1 MTLTSSTPI
10 RVLRTIQQ
18 VRQWRLLCLLNR
30 ESVGFV
36 PTMGALHA
44 GHCSLVSQS
53 LSENDRTVVSIFVNP
68 SQFAPHEDLEAYPRS
83 LDTDMETLSNFKGKK
98 VDAIFVP
105 KVSEMYPSGIT
116 LDVNKQRGAF
126 VSVLGCSEQLEGAQR
141 PQFFRGVATIV
152 TKLLNVVTPDQIY
165 FGQKDAQQYVV
176 IKNLVKDL
184 LINTKVRVLPT
195 SREPYGLALSSRNAY
210 LTDPAKKRAAVIY
223 EALQNGE
230 IYYNT
235 HSQSMRVK
243 SSEIIERIMSI
254 FNKAD
259 FEFEMEYLAVSHP
272 ESLED
277 LEYVEPGV
285 GAIVSTAIRV
295 PKENSTEKIR
305 LLDNILLN

>member
-1 MTLTSSTPI
+1 MTLSSPSPI
-10 RVLRTIQQ
+10 QILRTIQQ

-53 LSENDRTVVSIFVNP
+53 LKENDRTVVSIFVNP
-68 SQFAPHEDLEAYPRS
+68 SQFAPHEDLEAYPRT
-83 LDTDMETLSNFKGKK
+83 LDTDMETLSNFKDKK

-105 KVSEMYPSGIT
+105 KLSEMYPSGIT
-116 LDVNKQRGAF
+116 LDISKQKGTF

-152 TKLLNVVTPDQIY
+152 TKLLNVVTPDQVY

-210 LTDPAKKRAAVIY
+210 LSDSAKRRAAVIY
-223 EALQNGE
+223 EALHTGKL
-230 IYYNT
+230 YYDN
-235 HSQSMRVK
+235 HPQDNKVK
-243 SSEIIERIMSI
+243 ASEIIERIMSV
-254 FNKAD
+254 FDNAD
-259 FEFEMEYLAVSHP
+259 FEFEREYLAVSHP
-272 ESLED
+272 ETLED
-277 LEYVEPGV
+277 LEYVEPGI

-295 PKENSTEKIR
+295 PKENSKEKIR
-305 LLDNILLN
+305 LLDNILLS